1 VHGQQIFSLV
11 LVTDEI
17 VGIFRRDFFV
27 CFWKVDFAIYL
38 GRAIRYVEITARKKL
53 YLQFK

>member
-1 VHGQQIFSLV
+1 MFSVV